1 MLNTALDII
10 KGVRDGQIGVIE
22 AIKIGDCV
30 VSALTG
36 LSGADSVTIT
46 ERSVQAGFV
55 VTEGVIDDPKD
66 REFVILLADPEIS
79 LEAGLS
85 AALTGSL
92 AGITEGWRDKKE
104 TLYSHFRNH
113 EIVTAI
119 SHVEVLPNMIIRS
132 IDPMYDPEENWDC
145 FIARV
150 ELHQWNQGSLTAAG
164 DVSNAITAASVQVGA
179 L

>member
-1 MLNTALDII
+1 MLNTATDII
-10 KGVRDGQIGVIE
+10 KGIADGQIGVIE

-36 LSGADSVTIT
+36 LEDEMSVTIT
-46 ERSVQAGFV
+46 ERSVQSGFV
-55 VTEGVIDDPKD
+55 VTEGVVDDP
-66 REFVILLADPEIS
+66 RNPVFYILLADPEYS

-104 TLYSHFRNH
+104 TLLSHFRNH
-113 EIVTAI
+113 DIVTAI
-119 SHVEVLPNMIIRS
+119 SHVEVHPNMMIERIA
-132 IDPMYDPEENWDC
+132 PVYDPDENYDC

-150 ELHQWNQGSLTAAG
+150 ELHQWSQGSVTAAS
-164 DVSNAITAASVQVGA
+164 DVSNAITAASIQVGA

>member
-1 MLNTALDII
+1 MLNSATDII
-10 KGVRDGQIGVIE
+10 SGIKNGQIGVIG

-46 ERSVQAGFV
+46 ERKVRSGFAV
-55 VTEGVIDDPKD
+55 VEGVDDDPKD
-66 REFVILLADPEIS
+66 RVFTILLADPEIS
-79 LEAGLS
+79 IEAGLS

-92 AGITEGWRDKKE
+92 AGMTETWRDKRE

-113 EIVTAI
+113 DIVTAI
-119 SHVEVLPNMIIRS
+119 SHVESLPNMIIRV
-132 IDPMYDPEENWDC
+132 IDPIYDSEENWDA
-145 FIARV
+145 FVARV
-150 ELHQWNQGSLTAAG
+150 ELHEWSQGTAEAASG
-164 DVSNAITAASVQVGA
+164 VEGAITAAASAVGA